1 MRIACSITVFLLA
14 FAATLFAQ
22 KPITLDH
29 PVKKIAG
36 VVQRE
41 SGEPLPNIDV
51 EVYGG
56 RSLVSAT
63 KTDSHGKFSVS
74 DIPPGDYDVLFSYKP
89 HPVFNDVTLRLTL
102 DRKGSKEPLIV
113 KMPELSTS
121 PPQ

>member
-1 MRIACSITVFLLA
+1 MKLLLAVLA
-14 FAATLFAQ
+14 FASLAFPQ
-22 KPITLDH
+22 KPTILDH

-36 VVQRE
+36 IVQRE

-56 RSLVSAT
+56 RSLLTAT
-63 KTDSHGKFSVS
+63 KTDSHGKFSVN
-74 DIPPGDYDVLFSYKP
+74 DVPPGDYDVVFSYKP

-102 DRKGSKEPLIV
+102 DRKGSKDPLIV

-121 PPQ
+121 EPR